1 MNIEEMITMINSAK
15 RKMKSE
21 GKRIYVKA
29 LIITLISLMCSV
41 RAWSQAGVIYP
52 VDINVTLTP
61 PYGTCLTDLTN
72 SDRFRIQ
79 ALMRDMSHPE
89 YEMVIQ
95 MMIRDLSSLSPVFI
109 STTNA
114 FSLTA
119 GEPTKIIGR
128 DVSFASIADFFN
140 FQNIRVGVQYV
151 GTKCLP
157 EGAYLFSFQAFDA
170 KSYRTNR
177 IPISR
182 EVTFSAFLEGGEVPI
197 LTYPAQNDSICDV
210 QSIHF
215 TWMQPF
221 VSSGV
226 NTYRLQVVKSVSEFS
241 SPTGML
247 ESTSTNERLEVS
259 TTIPSYPYHNT
270 NNFLEDNT
278 TYYWRVVMCDANGNA
293 RLSYPNKGASEVRS
307 FVYCG
312 EKKTPEPDP
321 DADWVQKKPQ
331 VKSIKDNLDVVK
343 LIKAEEDG
351 PDVVRAFCKKDEQE
365 IREKY
370 SGIIVEV
377 KKKSHDTWTPFN
389 IESQSVEDTSVS
401 LGNLAYNELYEA
413 RAQYYIDEGEST
425 TYAPYSE
432 TIEFTISNPADTIE
446 CGSPLPEL
454 NSDCTEAPKEL
465 KEGDK
470 FSANGANVTVLEI
483 TSQSVE
489 GNKLKIS
496 GTGYVNF
503 PILRNFKLKVKF
515 ENAVLNCNLQLEDG
529 TVESVYDLSTAATI
543 DLNNLLGKGAGGYD
557 LPETDPSIV
566 DIPGIDPDN
575 CEECKSYESGTLFSS
590 GGEVY
595 MKDENGAVVSVG
607 KEIDLSTSGEYE
619 SNEIRKDN
627 ILVWFSNPDPA
638 NIAFD
643 NDSMGYY
650 RNIASINDQYTLF
663 ATNYITPWVANN
675 PGRVVTLTAK
685 PDDGFTNSGYTGLTF
700 ILKTS
705 STSYVELN
713 NIKNSDG
720 TYNVDIPGTDPSNIT
735 HIYAIARPAAG
746 KPYENV
752 GQLKVACYEKKKQKV
767 ILVPV
772 ANVEPNAETVKSYLT
787 SVYGK
792 LGYSFEVEVDN
803 DKSHVEGINS
813 DQISISSGVFT
824 QYSDEMSSVI
834 NTYTSRLGD
843 SYDKSAAYLFLMK
856 KASGDNASVGGIM
869 PQKHQFGFI
878 FLGGTKDVDNRTIAH
893 ELGHGLWGLDH
904 TFVKAY
910 KIPEGTTPHLMDYN
924 NGIYL
929 AHFEWSQ
936 IDKPVKSWALFNSD
950 KDNEG
955 KGIKA
960 KIARCVGISLAKV
973 LIDKTGEEVFDAIIK
988 GFLSGEI
995 QKDDSEGFD
1004 ISVSS
1009 ISSLLADA
1017 MDEVFDGDCLSDEEK
1032 KGDIEALKMLVD
1044 VISFVSDAYDCYA
1057 NAQSQA
1063 ELDVCL
1069 CKVFAS
1075 QGLDIIID
1083 LFGGFLDEVK
1093 KAEEGQKP
1101 DIAQRIKEARDGINN
1116 FLEKHK
1122 IPGQIAR
1129 MSGEELGELIKT
1141 AICGVTPEEPEMGKN
1156 AEDFFRVVC
1165 SPWEDK
1171 FEIKVLTK
1179 QEGLTEISYRRYD
1192 KDNKPVGDPIRL
1204 TKNDIVKCSKS
1215 LNYYRVNDYTYKKL
1229 NDESAENSFK
1239 NVLNIINKVYKEDC
1253 GSPTFVPIMT
1263 TCQPHLYRCYCL
1275 KQIKEDPN
1283 GYKDNTN
1290 PGCYC
1295 ATDKVYYTYDFY
1307 VKCPEDGGYYEIDF
1321 WGQITDKEG
1330 GILGMFQSET
1340 TKSVH
1345 ERRRTVCP
1353 KQPEVQTSHTDEPKP
1368 KYPIYLDDECY
1379 DPNDNVY
1386 IQNPFGKRKQT
1397 GPSTYEKSPREK
1409 NEFDLFKDDEKY
1421 KHGIPK
1427 CSGWKLEK
1435 EENGCKTY
1443 SVSPRL
1449 KCSGKY
1455 IPNMYTVT
1463 MCNGKVT
1470 DMVMN
1475 NVDFS
1480 LYPFDLLEYWDGYH
1494 DIIVEDKDWKGNYS
1508 LMSLDDFV
1516 ENVTKES
1523 VLFEAFVASYAYWEW
1538 CVASDQGGGAVEYR
1552 IKNTLPKSYN
1562 ETKSFVRSIYRTAMM
1577 NFNTSNIVSG
1587 NDKINRKF
1595 VREAI
1600 ALLPSQVVDKINKV
1614 ANIRPN
1620 VLKEKLAN
1628 NCPAECVFA
1637 DVFYDIAIELS
1648 KTKYSL
1654 DYGGKTE
1661 EDIDVQ
1667 SDLKNYLSILGWKL
1681 YCGRNDGTG
1690 KDYNG
1695 MRIGELAAKNHNLPV
1710 PLTPEGAKR
1719 FGYFN
1724 GVNVTFPNILIEFLQ
1739 KNKCGNK

>member
-1 MNIEEMITMINSAK
+1 
-15 RKMKSE
+15 MKSE

-226 NTYRLQVVKSVSEFS
+226 NTYRLQILKSNTDFPLPAKELLDN
-241 SPTGML
+241 PN
-247 ESTSTNERLEVS
+247 TNDRIEV
-259 TTIPSYPYHNT
+259 TTLIPSYTFHDTY
-270 NNFLEDNT
+270 NFLEEKT
-278 TYYWRVVMCDANGNA
+278 TYYWRVVLCDADGNA

-377 KKKSHDTWTPFN
+377 KKKSHDTWTPFC
-389 IESQSVEDTSVS
+389 IESQEVEDTTVS

-413 RAQYYIDEGEST
+413 RAQYYIDDGEST

-432 TIEFTISNPADTIE
+432 TIEFSISNPNDTVE
-446 CGSPLPEL
+446 CGNPLPEL
-454 NSDCTEAPKEL
+454 NSDCAEAPKEL

-566 DIPGIDPDN
+566 DIPGIDPKN

-650 RNIASINDQYTLF
+650 RSIASINDQYTLF

-675 PGRVVTLTAK
+675 PGRVVTLKAK
-685 PDDGFTNSGYTGLTF
+685 PSDDFKKSGYTEPKF
-700 ILKTS
+700 VLKTS
-705 STSYVELN
+705 ATSYVELN
-713 NIKNSDG
+713 NQPNGDG
-720 TYNVDIPGTDPSNIT
+720 TYSVSIPGTDPSNIT

-752 GQLKVACYEKKKQKV
+752 GQLKVACYEKKTQKV

-772 ANVEPNAETVKSYLT
+772 ANIKSGSNNEGLNAETVKAYLT

-792 LGYSFEVEVDN
+792 LGYSFDVEVDN
-803 DKSHVEGINS
+803 DKSHIEGIKS
-813 DQISISSGVFT
+813 DQISITSGVFT

-834 NTYTSRLGD
+834 NTYTSHLGD
-843 SYDKSAAYLFLMK
+843 SYDESAAYLFLMN
-856 KASGDNASVGGIM
+856 KASGDNSSVGGIM

-878 FLGGTKDVDNRTIAH
+878 FTGGTDVDNRTIAH

-910 KIPEGTTPHLMDYN
+910 KMPEGTTPHLMDYN

-950 KDNEG
+950 KDNEIFEDAVQIVAKGTLDYYKDKAKDTKVKYNPETNSLEYENERDDKSTISELEDWMVHLGNAGNEHFENKYGGVVKVMEWLKEISDALEECNAKNSQEEANKCICDKLVTKGVQDILGDFYEKLDEFSKDQQVLENMALIMADQFG
-955 KGIKA
+955 KAKEMNDKINELNAKGFTIKA
-960 KIARCVGISLAKV
+960 LKDAIDNVIGNLSSLICDFFVGVTVPPVFENNIKEQTVVAFSDTENGKEAGITIRCKMRDLPKNYIRSISLISTCHSSDEINSLDLIGNMENNTTETIDNMKESGTAEGNQIVLQYDGKDQPCIEFEGLNSIGACQPCLPTDRVGKNICYQQMYDAFYKLKNLPCEKDGKSCSYLLSVTSRCNVPGSAVTFCPKIAS
-973 LIDKTGEEVFDAIIK
+973 
-988 GFLSGEI
+988 
-995 QKDDSEGFD
+995 
-1004 ISVSS
+1004 
-1009 ISSLLADA
+1009 
-1017 MDEVFDGDCLSDEEK
+1017 
-1032 KGDIEALKMLVD
+1032 
-1044 VISFVSDAYDCYA
+1044 
-1057 NAQSQA
+1057 
-1063 ELDVCL
+1063 
-1069 CKVFAS
+1069 
-1075 QGLDIIID
+1075 
-1083 LFGGFLDEVK
+1083 
-1093 KAEEGQKP
+1093 KP
-1101 DIAQRIKEARDGINN
+1101 
-1116 FLEKHK
+1116 
-1122 IPGQIAR
+1122 
-1129 MSGEELGELIKT
+1129 
-1141 AICGVTPEEPEMGKN
+1141 
-1156 AEDFFRVVC
+1156 
-1165 SPWEDK
+1165 
-1171 FEIKVLTK
+1171 
-1179 QEGLTEISYRRYD
+1179 
-1192 KDNKPVGDPIRL
+1192 PV
-1204 TKNDIVKCSKS
+1204 
-1215 LNYYRVNDYTYKKL
+1215 Y
-1229 NDESAENSFK
+1229 
-1239 NVLNIINKVYKEDC
+1239 
-1253 GSPTFVPIMT
+1253 
-1263 TCQPHLYRCYCL
+1263 
-1275 KQIKEDPN
+1275 
-1283 GYKDNTN
+1283 
-1290 PGCYC
+1290 
-1295 ATDKVYYTYDFY
+1295 
-1307 VKCPEDGGYYEIDF
+1307 
-1321 WGQITDKEG
+1321 
-1330 GILGMFQSET
+1330 
-1340 TKSVH
+1340 
-1345 ERRRTVCP
+1345 
-1353 KQPEVQTSHTDEPKP
+1353 
-1368 KYPIYLDDECY
+1368 DDECTKAGY
-1379 DPNDNVY
+1379 DNDYVR
-1386 IQNPFGKRKQT
+1386 NPFGNSKISTKDATNKRK
-1397 GPSTYEKSPREK
+1397 K
-1409 NEFDLFKDDEKY
+1409 NEMHF
-1421 KHGIPK
+1421 GVPK
-1427 CSGWKLEK
+1427 CSGWTFRG
-1435 EENGCKTY
+1435 NGDTI
-1443 SVSPRL
+1443 VSPLACDESVRVKNLYNIKKGKTILNQNVAKNNLFKTFHYWDDTDSILVEISENKYGMLSIDEFVDKYFSDDKYISFMMDMYVRMNLVLMADMFTNFPSFSNYDAKKDIYSYNTLSEKMTNILSLTPGNDNNLYGMLRKQMLEGDGRKTQKPFQKVNVKSVLYSARL
-1449 KCSGKY
+1449 QNFYNHKFYYEEKLVDEMENFVNYKQTDKNRKAQIKEAFKTCKFNTKFLSLMKEFIEYLCGIHYPLHFPYDANGSAVYYNDANPKPTNSISYYYDCGGKQFIGATINSSSVNMEYEINMNSDMKEYNEKCSELFVAWENLTNY
-1455 IPNMYTVT
+1455 NSVLLNRIQIFVCYAHNNYSA
-1463 MCNGKVT
+1463 
-1470 DMVMN
+1470 MN
-1475 NVDFS
+1475 NR
-1480 LYPFDLLEYWDGYH
+1480 P
-1494 DIIVEDKDWKGNYS
+1494 
-1508 LMSLDDFV
+1508 
-1516 ENVTKES
+1516 
-1523 VLFEAFVASYAYWEW
+1523 
-1538 CVASDQGGGAVEYR
+1538 
-1552 IKNTLPKSYN
+1552 
-1562 ETKSFVRSIYRTAMM
+1562 
-1577 NFNTSNIVSG
+1577 SG
-1587 NDKINRKF
+1587 NHFRCDRGVPYVWKQAIDKKIKG
-1595 VREAI
+1595 
-1600 ALLPSQVVDKINKV
+1600 LMGQLSQ
-1614 ANIRPN
+1614 
-1620 VLKEKLAN
+1620 
-1628 NCPAECVFA
+1628 
-1637 DVFYDIAIELS
+1637 
-1648 KTKYSL
+1648 
-1654 DYGGKTE
+1654 
-1661 EDIDVQ
+1661 
-1667 SDLKNYLSILGWKL
+1667 
-1681 YCGRNDGTG
+1681 
-1690 KDYNG
+1690 
-1695 MRIGELAAKNHNLPV
+1695 
-1710 PLTPEGAKR
+1710 
-1719 FGYFN
+1719 
-1724 GVNVTFPNILIEFLQ
+1724 
-1739 KNKCGNK
+1739 

>member
-1 MNIEEMITMINSAK
+1 MITMINSAK

-226 NTYRLQVVKSVSEFS
+226 NTYRLQILKSNTDFPLPAKELLDN
-241 SPTGML
+241 PN
-247 ESTSTNERLEVS
+247 TNDRIEV
-259 TTIPSYPYHNT
+259 TTLIPSYTFHDTY
-270 NNFLEDNT
+270 NFLEEKTNFLEEKT
-278 TYYWRVVMCDANGNA
+278 TYYWRVVLCDADGNA

-331 VKSIKDNLDVVK
+331 VKSIKDNLDVVN
-343 LIKAEEDG
+343 LLKAEEDG

-470 FSANGANVTVLEI
+470 FSANGANVTILEI

-650 RNIASINDQYTLF
+650 RSIASINDQYTLF

-752 GQLKVACYEKKKQKV
+752 GQLKVACYEKKTQKV

-792 LGYSFEVEVDN
+792 LGYSFDVEVDN

-813 DQISISSGVFT
+813 DQISITSGVFT
-824 QYSDEMSSVI
+824 QYSDEMNSVI
-834 NTYTSRLGD
+834 NTYTGHLGD
-843 SYDKSAAYLFLMK
+843 SYDKSAAYLFLMN
-856 KASGDNASVGGIM
+856 KASGDNSSVGGIM

-878 FLGGTKDVDNRTIAH
+878 FTGGTDVDNRTIAH

-936 IDKPVKSWALFNSD
+936 IDKPVLSWSLMNSD
-950 KDNEG
+950 KDNEIHPAL
-955 KGIKA
+955 KCA
-960 KIARCVGISLAKV
+960 
-973 LIDKTGEEVFDAIIK
+973 
-988 GFLSGEI
+988 
-995 QKDDSEGFD
+995 
-1004 ISVSS
+1004 ISV
-1009 ISSLLADA
+1009 LAGCAIDA
-1017 MDEVFDGDCLSDEEK
+1017 GFEYYSQYQEK
-1032 KGDIEALKMLVD
+1032 
-1044 VISFVSDAYDCYA
+1044 
-1057 NAQSQA
+1057 
-1063 ELDVCL
+1063 
-1069 CKVFAS
+1069 
-1075 QGLDIIID
+1075 
-1083 LFGGFLDEVK
+1083 
-1093 KAEEGQKP
+1093 
-1101 DIAQRIKEARDGINN
+1101 
-1116 FLEKHK
+1116 
-1122 IPGQIAR
+1122 
-1129 MSGEELGELIKT
+1129 
-1141 AICGVTPEEPEMGKN
+1141 
-1156 AEDFFRVVC
+1156 
-1165 SPWEDK
+1165 DK
-1171 FEIKVLTK
+1171 
-1179 QEGLTEISYRRYD
+1179 
-1192 KDNKPVGDPIRL
+1192 
-1204 TKNDIVKCSKS
+1204 
-1215 LNYYRVNDYTYKKL
+1215 
-1229 NDESAENSFK
+1229 
-1239 NVLNIINKVYKEDC
+1239 
-1253 GSPTFVPIMT
+1253 
-1263 TCQPHLYRCYCL
+1263 
-1275 KQIKEDPN
+1275 
-1283 GYKDNTN
+1283 
-1290 PGCYC
+1290 
-1295 ATDKVYYTYDFY
+1295 
-1307 VKCPEDGGYYEIDF
+1307 
-1321 WGQITDKEG
+1321 KEG
-1330 GILGMFQSET
+1330 GIQTDAIIGAALAGIPARLIDCVDVKKGIFSFIKQVFEIYEDVRWKLVKAHIKCKQEERIGFDSYDHCFCEEKCGIFTDQVFGLVVSELNHLFT
-1340 TKSVH
+1340 TSDIAKNKGWDQNKVLQFIFNKFFNIPGNITVDGLSMIASGKIANAICG
-1345 ERRRTVCP
+1345 ER
-1353 KQPEVQTSHTDEPKP
+1353 EPKVLP
-1368 KYPIYLDDECY
+1368 PLKPNEKELSTAFDLYIDDNDGLITIYVKSLR
-1379 DPNDNVY
+1379 DNVNIGSGIEAVWCLEN
-1386 IQNPFGKRKQT
+1386 IQ
-1397 GPSTYEKSPREK
+1397 Y
-1409 NEFDLFKDDEKY
+1409 NEFDKEINDGTSYVSNENNAIIIDASNFVSYSSIDGTPHYKVKDNFKESMEPY
-1421 KHGIPK
+1421 
-1427 CSGWKLEK
+1427 SLYLVYTNE
-1435 EENGCKTY
+1435 KTY
-1443 SVSPRL
+1443 SEPNTFYVYGEQ
-1449 KCSGKY
+1449 KCSKVFEKECLFKIKPYCSPIRENSTFTTTNTNYIAKY
-1455 IPNMYTVT
+1455 ILANL
-1463 MCNGKVT
+1463 NGKKDTVSLSENTFCSKGKVKGIDITYDPISNDNETNVLPECPSYSEEEIKELDLPSHAYDVLKTGKDEYKIVT
-1470 DMVMN
+1470 
-1475 NVDFS
+1475 
-1480 LYPFDLLEYWDGYH
+1480 
-1494 DIIVEDKDWKGNYS
+1494 EDKNWKNNYS
-1508 LMSLDDFV
+1508 CVDLDTYISGVRDGMFKSFV
-1516 ENVTKES
+1516 VM
-1523 VLFEAFVASYAYWEW
+1523 YALWEW
-1538 CVASDQGGGAVEYR
+1538 RVACEKGSGIVSNR
-1552 IKNTLPKSYN
+1552 IKNKLPEIYDKSN
-1562 ETKSFVRSIYRTAMM
+1562 DFTRIISRTAMTM
-1577 NFNTSNIVSG
+1577 DGAYFVTADECVKKF
-1587 NDKINRKF
+1587 DVKF
-1595 VREAI
+1595 VNNAI
-1600 ALLPSQVVDKINKV
+1600 NLLPPKVVSHMNQFV
-1614 ANIRPN
+1614 S
-1620 VLKEKLAN
+1620 EKADQMREQLTR
-1628 NCPAECVFA
+1628 NCSGQCVFSGI
-1637 DVFYDIAIELS
+1637 FYDIARELAS
-1648 KTKYSL
+1648 IKFDESYYDHNNVKQEDLDMQRSL
-1654 DYGGKTE
+1654 G
-1661 EDIDVQ
+1661 
-1667 SDLKNYLSILGWKL
+1667 NYLSILGWKL
-1681 YCGRNDGTG
+1681 YCGKNYNTN

-1695 MRIGELAAKNHNLPV
+1695 MNIGQDAAGFMDMPFQ
-1710 PLTPEGAKR
+1710 LTPEGAQAFEYNR
-1719 FGYFN
+1719 IDIT
-1724 GVNVTFPNILIEFLQ
+1724 TFPDVLMSFL
-1739 KNKCGNK
+1739 KEKKCK